1 MAADVEFSEV
11 FLSATLS
18 GRPCTSGF
26 SLLVLVL
33 FLHTGKLFF
42 LL

>member
-1 MAADVEFSEV
+1 MAADVGFSEV
-11 FLSATLS
+11 FLSATLP

-33 FLHTGKLFF
+33 FLLTACQ
-42 LL
+42 